1 MVKPS
6 LKTRLGIELIALAI
20 LTTIFLV
27 LFPRRPIFVDES
39 LALFALLLLAVNVK
53 FTRNVV
59 WAQFPPP
66 ASKRY
71 RLRKCL
77 RLVMTMT
84 FSWVLVLLAVGI
96 AIGYSQSGW
105 ETAFN
110 RVCNWRILIAICLY
124 FPWGLV
130 QQTLF
135 QFYLLGRLRTLLPSS
150 TAIICTGLA
159 FALVHLPD
167 LWVTLA
173 TAVTGLFWTYLY
185 YRYRLLTPIALSQA
199 ILGATF
205 YSWIYGEDLAKTWT
219 ELLI

>member
-66 ASKRY
+66 ASKRH

-77 RLVMTMT
+77 ALVMAMT
-84 FSWVLVLLAVGI
+84 FSLVLVLLAAGI
-96 AIGYSQSGW
+96 AIGYSESGW
-105 ETAFN
+105 DTAFN
-110 RVCNWRILIAICLY
+110 RVCNWRILIAISLY
-124 FPWGLV
+124 FPWGLL

-150 TAIICTGLA
+150 TGDNLYRSRLRLGSPSRSLGHASHRSHRGLLDLPVPQVPPTDP
-159 FALVHLPD
+159 FSPISGHPGRHLLLLD
-167 LWVTLA
+167 L
-173 TAVTGLFWTYLY
+173 
-185 YRYRLLTPIALSQA
+185 R
-199 ILGATF
+199 
-205 YSWIYGEDLAKTWT
+205 
-219 ELLI
+219 